1 MNNNINKPANDKM
14 RFKFNLNYFY
24 LLILLMIGILW
35 FTNLNSSSSKE
46 IPYNEFRSY
55 VQQGYISR
63 IIGYDDN
70 SVEAYI
76 KAQHVKD
83 VFGSDSSRVGRNPMI
98 ATEAPSRE
106 SLENFLQEAQFDGS
120 ITYEKRGNYMGAIF
134 WNLLPILFFIGFI
147 AAIGHIDGGIT
158 QLAELTYVG
167 GIVQRGDRFPGLKL
181 V

>member
-1 MNNNINKPANDKM
+1 MNNINNINKPSNDKM
-14 RFKFNLNYFY
+14 RFKFNLNWFY
-24 LLILLMIGILW
+24 LLILLMIGGLW

-83 VFGSDSSRVGRNPMI
+83 VFGGDSSRVGRNPMI
-98 ATEAPSRE
+98 ATEAPSR
-106 SLENFLQEAQFDGS
+106 
-120 ITYEKRGNYMGAIF
+120 
-134 WNLLPILFFIGFI
+134 
-147 AAIGHIDGGIT
+147 
-158 QLAELTYVG
+158 
-167 GIVQRGDRFPGLKL
+167 
-181 V
+181 